1 MNITATRSPL
11 AQQRVGDLVRE
22 RPLRGRVFDSLGID
36 YCCGG
41 NQTLAGACAAADVP
55 LVTAVGLL
63 GQSDDESLGVAA
75 ADWSTAYLS
84 ALIDHIVE
92 KHHAYLRRELPRL
105 ASSLQRVRRA
115 HVDRHP
121 ELCEIAQIFTKLAD
135 ELSTHMLKEEQVLF
149 PLVKRLE
156 EVPVGGRARQM
167 HPPLEIDQPIGRM
180 EEEHRSAGAALRRIR
195 WLMNDFRPPRDAC
208 NAYHTL
214 LAGLEALEADLHSHI
229 HKENN
234 ILFPRAQQLWDSQFH
249 RYGRS

>member
-1 MNITATRSPL
+1 MAPHTPL

-41 NQTLAGACAAADVP
+41 NQTLAGACAAANVP

-63 GQSDDESLGVAA
+63 GQSEDPSSGTQE

-92 KHHAYLRRELPRL
+92 RHHQYLRTELPRL
-105 ASSLQRVRRA
+105 TSLLQRVIRA
-115 HVDRHP
+115 HVDQHP
-121 ELCEIAQIFTKLAD
+121 ELSEVAQIFDKLAD
-135 ELSTHMLKEEQVLF
+135 ELSTHMLREEQVLF
-149 PLVKRLE
+149 PLIKRLE
-156 EVPVGGRARQM
+156 EHLDRLPSRETELSIR
-167 HPPLEIDQPIGRM
+167 IDQPMGRM
-180 EEEHRSAGAALRRIR
+180 EEEHRFAGGALRRIR

-208 NAYHTL
+208 RAYQAL
-214 LAGLEALEADLHSHI
+214 LAELQALETDMHLHI

-234 ILFPRAQQLWDSQFH
+234 ILFPRARQLWDSRFED
-249 RYGRS
+249 